1 MKQDY
6 FHLLISLI
14 ICLQIFEASD
24 AKKGNHYLV
33 KTKDSNRNMAAED
46 YGSIIAGKIHGSVV
60 QHNYAGAQNN
70 FIGADEVS
78 GNAVQNNFGGDN
90 NNIDIGRIYNNRYWK
105 G

>member
-1 MKQDY
+1 M
-6 FHLLISLI
+6 LIKKTDTFFSL
-14 ICLQIFEASD
+14 
-24 AKKGNHYLV
+24 
-33 KTKDSNRNMAAED
+33 DSNRNMAAED
-46 YGSIIAGKIHGSVV
+46 YGSIIAGKVHGNVV
-60 QHNYAGAQNN
+60 QHNYAGARDN